1 MKDSIIIMQHPWWA
15 VETWEE
21 DEERFIKGQNKL
33 KLEKV
38 NNEVKIKAVI
48 WSLPRYPHRHI
59 QRHLLQA
66 RWNIKSFRSLINQTG

>member
-48 WSLPRYPHRHI
+48 WSLPRYHI
-59 QRHLLQA
+59 ATSNATYFKLDE
-66 RWNIKSFRSLINQTG
+66 T